1 MPFNEHPNAMSL
13 IYSALESD
21 TFLTLKESRK
31 QFIANVL
38 VLFLSIKGRINF
50 LQLSRFS
57 KNCEQYFRINFE
69 NKFNFQ
75 DFNLKLILEQS
86 IKECI
91 IAFDPSYIS
100 KSGKM
105 TFGLNMY
112 WSGCAKKTKW
122 GLEICGFAAIDVLRN
137 TAFHLNAIQTPP
149 IEGMTL
155 LVYYCQTIKENYLY
169 FKELSNYMVADAYFS
184 KKEVVETMLSLG
196 LHFVSRLRSDSNL
209 KYKFT
214 GEQNGK
220 KGANKKYDGKFNL
233 KALNMNH
240 FTEVISED
248 YVKVYSATVYS
259 VAFKRDIKIAAAV
272 FYKDGKEVARKIY
285 FSTNLDLGADKIF
298 RYYCSRFQ
306 IEFLY
311 RDAKQYCGLTNCQAR
326 SENKLAFHFN
336 AALTA
341 VNLAKIDW
349 LNTRTDDNS
358 QFSMSDYKTMYNNE
372 LILKTFIEK
381 FGINPNST
389 KNKQIIAELRNWGKI
404 AA

>member
-1 MPFNEHPNAMSL
+1 MPSNEHPNAISL
-13 IYSALESD
+13 IYSTLESD
-21 TFLTLKESRK
+21 KFSTLKESRK
-31 QFIANVL
+31 LFIANVL

-86 IKECI
+86 IKECLV
-91 IAFDPSYIS
+91 AFDPSYIS

-112 WSGCAKKTKW
+112 WSGCAKKAKW

-155 LVYYCQTIKENYLY
+155 LVYYCHIVKDNYLY
-169 FKELSNYMVADAYFS
+169 FKDLSKYMVADAYFS
-184 KKEVVETMLSLG
+184 KKEVVDTMLYLG
-196 LHFVSRLRSDSNL
+196 LHFISRLRSDSNL

-233 KALNMNH
+233 KSLNMKH
-240 FTEVISED
+240 FTEVVCED
-248 YVKVYSATVYS
+248 HVKVYSAIVYS
-259 VAFKRDIKIAAAV
+259 VAFKRDIKIAVAL
-272 FYKDGKEVARKIY
+272 FYKNGKEVTRKIY
-285 FSTNLDLGADKIF
+285 FSTNLDLSADKIF

-326 SENKLAFHFN
+326 SQNKLAFHFN

-341 VNLAKIDW
+341 VNLAKVDW
-349 LNTRTDDNS
+349 LNTKTDDNS

-372 LILKTFIEK
+372 LLLKTFIER